1 MARTT
6 ERPTAPSASRTTD
19 RILNFDETPAVAV
32 ASPPVADP
40 APLGL
45 AAFAL
50 TTFLLSAKN
59 AHWTDGTDAW
69 LGYALAYGGFT
80 QLLAGMWE
88 FRNRNVFGA
97 TAFSTYGGFW
107 IGLGLYALLVAPTAA
122 SPTQISNDEG
132 WILLA
137 FAIFNT
143 YMLLWST
150 QVNEAVL
157 GVFLTLEATEII
169 LFVGNFTQSA
179 QTIKIGGYVG
189 VLTALVAWYASAA
202 GVINGMMRTTVLWV
216 GGPLRTALM
225 RGRPAEPLP
234 RPH

>member
-1 MARTT
+1 MAVTT
-6 ERPTAPSASRTTD
+6 DTYPATTHVATAP
-19 RILNFDETPAVAV
+19 L
-32 ASPPVADP
+32 VADP

-59 AHWTDGTDAW
+59 ASWTDGTDAW
-69 LGYALAYGGFT
+69 LGYALAYGGLC

-107 IGLGLYALLVAPTAA
+107 IGLGLYVLLVAPEAKEA
-122 SPTQISNDEG
+122 QITNDLG

-150 QVNEAVL
+150 QVNMAVF
-157 GVFLTLEATEII
+157 GVFLALEVTEII
-169 LFVGNFTQSA
+169 LF
-179 QTIKIGGYVG
+179 I
-189 VLTALVAWYASAA
+189 
-202 GVINGMMRTTVLWV
+202 
-216 GGPLRTALM
+216 
-225 RGRPAEPLP
+225 
-234 RPH
+234 